1 MEFLDYLRPTLKAA
15 ILPPG
20 SILLLLLFGL
30 LMGRRLLG
38 RLLVWTASIALYLLS
53 TSAATHWLAQ
63 WLETYPAV
71 NATTLQYQQAQAIL
85 VLTAGY
91 VTANPELGDLARPD
105 ASSLERLSYAV
116 KLHRETGLP
125 IVISGGK
132 LKAEDEPIAE
142 VLARWLHRRAGI
154 DAMALETRS
163 TTTWENLLYSASL
176 LQELGLQRIAL
187 VTHAFHMP
195 RSMLAAQAHG
205 LIPIPAPFGYL
216 GAKPSK
222 PSDYTD
228 ASMWRPSAHDM
239 LRNYQ
244 LLHELLGISWYQLKS

>member
-1 MEFLDYLRPTLKAA
+1 MEFLEHLRPALKAA

-20 SILLLLLFGL
+20 GILLLLLFGL
-30 LMGRRLLG
+30 LIGRRMLG
-38 RLLVWTASIALYLLS
+38 RLLVWMALISLYLLS

-63 WLETYPAV
+63 WLETYPAID
-71 NATTLQYQQAQAIL
+71 ATTLQNQQVQGIL

-91 VTANPELGDLARPD
+91 VTANPELDDLARPD

-125 IVISGGK
+125 IILSGGK
-132 LKAEDEPIAE
+132 LRAGDEAVAEIS
-142 VLARWLHRRAGI
+142 ARWLHQRTGI
-154 DAMALETRS
+154 EEMSLETRS
-163 TTTWENLLYSASL
+163 TTTWENLQYSTPL
-176 LQELGLQRIAL
+176 VHELGLQRIAL
-187 VTHAFHMP
+187 VTHALHMP

-205 LIPIPAPFGYL
+205 LDPVPAPFGYL

-228 ASMWRPSAHDM
+228 ASMWQPNSHNM
-239 LRNYQ
+239 LRNSR
-244 LLHELLGISWYQLKS
+244 LLHELLGIFWYQLRA

>member
-1 MEFLDYLRPTLKAA
+1 MEFLDYLRPALKAA

-20 SILLLLLFGL
+20 GILLLLLFGL
-30 LMGRRLLG
+30 LIGRRLLG
-38 RLLVWTASIALYLLS
+38 RLLVWTAFIGLYLLS

-71 NATTLQYQQAQAIL
+71 NATALQNQQAQAIL

-91 VTANPELGDLARPD
+91 VTANPELGGQARPD
-105 ASSLERLSYAV
+105 ALSLERLSYAV

-132 LKAEDEPIAE
+132 LRAEDEPIAE

-154 DAMALETRS
+154 DTMALETRS
-163 TTTWENLLYSASL
+163 TTTWENLQYSASL

-195 RSMLAAQAHG
+195 RSMLAAQAQG

-216 GAKPSK
+216 GAKPGK

-228 ASMWRPSAHDM
+228 ASMWKPGSRDM
-239 LRNYQ
+239 LRNYL
-244 LLHELLGISWYQLKS
+244 LLHELLGISWYQFKS